1 MAPHKRAHNT
11 LSLKEKS
18 TIIDELKK
26 GITGKALAFKY
37 GVRTSTISD
46 IKKNADKIK
55 GFVVQCV
62 SGPRKRKTLRKAE
75 YPRMESELHS
85 WFVNLRNRHVP
96 ISSEL
101 LAAKAKQLY
110 VQCYGN
116 DKFNASRGW
125 VINFRK
131 RYGIRQLKVCGK
143 KLSAD
148 EAAKD
153 LVKCLK
159 NLNLKIAVCLIHNA
173 WEKVPSETLGKCW
186 KKVLKSNNAEE
197 DDPEDT
203 IPLSILRDRI
213 HLAAEEIEEVTVMLQ
228 DIDGDAKLLEIENLE
243 ALDYDTN
250 NYEYDSGDDVEVLE
264 TDTPIMVKHEDAIK
278 SFNISLQWAVE
289 NDLPLSDIMMLQ
301 KLKEM
306 AFEKHQRK
314 IHQAKITNFF
324 KPVLLHGTDL
334 SDNGQGRPESVNL
347 DVVNEKLIC
356 TVYQDSCGKFEVI
369 ILMYGQC
376 EQKRALDLT
385 DGPEITLDEVKRARD
400 LVKKSKVPGSDD
412 IPVAVIKLLNEDSIK
427 TLNLLYSKNTT

>member
-1 MAPHKRAHNT
+1 F
-11 LSLKEKS
+11 KEKS

-37 GVRTSTISD
+37 GVGTSTISD

-62 SGPRKRKTLRKAE
+62 SGPEKRKTE

-85 WFVNLRNRHVP
+85 WFVNLRNRYVP

-116 DKFNASRGW
+116 DKFSASRGW
-125 VINFRK
+125 VINFHK
-131 RYGIRQLKVCGK
+131 RYGIRQLKVCGE

-148 EAAKD
+148 EAAEELAGVGD
-153 LVKCLK
+153 
-159 NLNLKIAVCLIHNA
+159 
-173 WEKVPSETLGKCW
+173 
-186 KKVLKSNNAEE
+186 NAEIN
-197 DDPEDT
+197 T
-203 IPLSILRDRI
+203 G
-213 HLAAEEIEEVTVMLQ
+213 EVV
-228 DIDGDAKLLEIENLE
+228 DWIDGDAKLLEIENLE
-243 ALDYDTN
+243 ALDYDKN

-289 NDLPLSDIMMLQ
+289 NDVPLSDIMMLQ

-324 KPVLLHGTDL
+324 KPVLLHG
-334 SDNGQGRPESVNL
+334 SDETTES
-347 DVVNEKLIC
+347 D
-356 TVYQDSCGKFEVI
+356 
-369 ILMYGQC
+369 
-376 EQKRALDLT
+376 
-385 DGPEITLDEVKRARD
+385 
-400 LVKKSKVPGSDD
+400 
-412 IPVAVIKLLNEDSIK
+412 
-427 TLNLLYSKNTT
+427 